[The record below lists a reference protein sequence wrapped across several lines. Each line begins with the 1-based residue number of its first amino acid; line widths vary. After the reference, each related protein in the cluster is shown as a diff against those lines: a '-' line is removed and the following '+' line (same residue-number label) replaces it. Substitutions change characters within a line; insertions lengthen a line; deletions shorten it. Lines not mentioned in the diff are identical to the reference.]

1 MKQTLKL
8 ALLIGF
14 FHLNY
19 SIAGITSISQPIGED
34 QNNTANET
42 ETKNTYSATFHET
55 DIKEFVATAAKILQ
69 KNIIID
75 PSITGTV
82 SVRSFDQLDKEQY
95 LSFFLN
101 VMEVYGYSV
110 IRLDN
115 HTLNIV
121 PQAQSLRAA
130 LTEANKGKEKNIVVR
145 LARMNNLSG
154 GELEPILNKMADD
167 SAVRL
172 RYYAPGNLFVLTGRE
187 DVVDRLAKTVR
198 DVDNARGENRPAIF
212 MVSQAK
218 ASDIARSL
226 QGTFKNVNPED
237 KDAPLISGNDATRTI
252 VVKGGLAVRRQ
263 IAELIKQ
270 MDVPNQQSRVFFLK
284 YADAVQTAR
293 LLSGSQQGS
302 SEPSVPRVPSG
313 FGGTG
318 SSEAMLNQQVQN
330 SLDPSQSGDMSG
342 QGGGSDLT
350 NGEDSQS
357 DSSSLMEGDALIKQ
371 IRVHADRSNNALVV
385 SAPPAAMQQ
394 VASIV
399 DQLDVRHQQVLVE
412 AIVVEVQKAEGL
424 NLGISWGNKNYGGSN
439 YSAINVANGFGQA
452 DPVANALK
460 GTEGLVAGFYH
471 GNWGTL
477 FNALESNRNNN
488 ILATPSVVTLDNN
501 RAEFNVGQ
509 DVPILTGSQTTNS
522 DNIFN
527 TVQRRTIGMKF
538 SILPR
543 INQSG
548 TVLLKIAQEISS
560 LSDNNQTNSNL
571 GAIFNIR
578 TVNNVVQVQDGETV
592 VIGGLLDDERKETVN
607 KVPILGDIPLI
618 GNLFRYRS
626 HSVDKRNLMLFIRPQ
641 IITDSRFDRV
651 NESVGQVP
659 HLPGAN
665 QRYRPSSDQAEQ
677 ATQTPRGGTDQI
689 LNDIQQFTR
698 EIAR

>member
-1 MKQTLKL
+1 MKQILKL
-8 ALLIGF
+8 VLLIGF
-14 FHLNY
+14 LNINY
-19 SIAGITSISQPIGED
+19 SVAEIKSPSITVDDDAASISD
-34 QNNTANET
+34 
-42 ETKNTYSATFHET
+42 TKNKYSATFHET
-55 DIKEFVATAAKILQ
+55 DIKEFVAAAAKILQ

-75 PSITGTV
+75 PAITGNV
-82 SVRSFDQLDKEQY
+82 SVRSFDQLDQAQY

-121 PQAQSLRAA
+121 PQAQSVRSA
-130 LTEANKGKEKNIVVR
+130 LTEANHGKEKNIVVR

-198 DVDNARGENRPAIF
+198 EVDNARGENRPAIF
-212 MVSQAK
+212 TVSQAK

-237 KDAPLISGNDATRTI
+237 KDAPLISGNDSTRTI

-293 LLSGSQQGS
+293 LLSGSQQS
-302 SEPSVPRVPSG
+302 SNEPSVPRVSGG
-313 FGGTG
+313 FGAA
-318 SSEAMLNQQVQN
+318 SSEGMLNQQVQN
-330 SLDPSQSGDMSG
+330 SLDPNQNSDMSG
-342 QGGGSDLT
+342 QGGGSDSG
-350 NGEDSQS
+350 NGDDNQG
-357 DSSSLMEGDALIKQ
+357 DPSSLMEGDTLIKQ

-399 DQLDVRHQQVLVE
+399 EQLDVRHQQVLVE

-439 YSAINVANGFGQA
+439 YNAINVGNGFSQA
-452 DPVANALK
+452 DPVVSALK

-527 TVQRRTIGMKF
+527 TVQRRTIGIKF

-560 LSDNNQTNSNL
+560 LSDNNQASTNL

-592 VIGGLLDDERKETVN
+592 VIGGLLDDERKETIN

-651 NESVGQVP
+651 NESVGNVP
-659 HLPGAN
+659 RLPGAN
-665 QRYRPSSDQAEQ
+665 QQYIPAGDYMGQGRRTNTAN
-677 ATQTPRGGTDQI
+677 TDEI

-698 EIAR
+698 EMAK